1 MIRQALTPTWL
12 LVLLALAT
20 PGAAQDS
27 AIGTFTVDGQTTRF
41 SYVYATLATDPANP
55 AQEYLLLL
63 ASNVAVAPPDQ
74 APDRLKALA
83 AAGTLRAVRIRW
95 KQGVDDLSV
104 VPYHASVADSGTAF
118 PGLSTLNLTAYDGKR
133 VHAEFKAKMLGQTWF
148 FNAIVKAAVVK
159 GGVAAL
165 EPDAPSRTPDTTPGA
180 GAAANPTAIKR
191 ELGGMRY
198 EFTPEAFFQA
208 IGDHNPK
215 AVALFIQAGMSPNQK
230 NDQNRFALNHAVL
243 FCASAPDD
251 AAAVIAALVAGK
263 ADVKS
268 KDPDNGTTALVG
280 AVQSCPPA
288 AIETLVKAGS
298 DLGARSNGGMTALQL
313 ANIFQ
318 RTDVAAVLQKAG
330 AK

>member
-1 MIRQALTPTWL
+1 MTRFAFALTGAL
-12 LVLLALAT
+12 LLALAT
-20 PGAAQDS
+20 SGAAQDS
-27 AIGTFTVDGQTTRF
+27 ALGTFTVDGQTTRF
-41 SYVYATLATDPANP
+41 SHVYATLATDPANP
-55 AQEYLLLL
+55 AQKYLLLL
-63 ASNVAVAPPDQ
+63 ASNVAVAPADQ
-74 APDRLKALA
+74 APERLKALA

-95 KQGVDDLSV
+95 KQGTDDLSV
-104 VPYHASVADSGTAF
+104 VPYHAGVADSGAAF
-118 PGLSTLNLTAYDGKR
+118 PGLATLNLTAYDGKR

-148 FNAIVKAAVVK
+148 FNAIVKGAVVD

-165 EPDAPSRTPDTTPGA
+165 EPDVSSSTTSAAPGA
-180 GAAANPTAIKR
+180 GGAANPAAKR
-191 ELGGMRY
+191 ELGGMGY
-198 EFTPEAFFQA
+198 EFKPEAFFQA

-230 NDQNRFALNHAVL
+230 NGQNRFALNHAVL

-298 DLGARSNGGMTALQL
+298 DLAAKSNGGMTALQL

-318 RTDVAAVLQKAG
+318 RGDVAAVLTKAG